1 MCGIVG
7 YVSTKKES
15 KAHWLNVS
23 IQKLSHRGPDD
34 QGVWISNNTSVG
46 FAHRRLSII
55 DLSPSGHQPM
65 IDKKNGNVIVFNG
78 EIYNYKELRR
88 ELEKF
93 GYGFFSKSDT
103 EVILAAYDKWGTNC
117 ISKLNGMFAFGIY
130 DNFNNIVLLARDR
143 SGEKPLFY
151 FSNGSCLYFAS
162 ELKSLLANNDLP
174 RKINYDSLDCFLSS
188 GYVPGENCI
197 INGYKKLP
205 PAHALIF
212 DLNEGN
218 LKLLKYWNI
227 QSFQNSSSITDESQL
242 LTDLEHLLQNAVEK
256 QLVSDVNVGVLLS
269 GGVDS
274 SLITAMAS
282 RASSNVDTFTIS
294 IPGHGVFDESMHARL
309 ISNYFG
315 TNHTELMADV
325 PNSDLLIKLASQF
338 DEPIID
344 SSMIPTFMV
353 SELISKHCKVALGG
367 DGGDEL
373 FGGYGH
379 YTIINNINQRFGNL
393 PLSIRKRI
401 AYFARTILP
410 IGVYGR
416 NWLQLLGQNLEN
428 SLPLISPHFDKVNR
442 RLLLKNKI
450 PNVGISENIFKN
462 AIPNDPDL
470 ISRATKYDFQNYLAE
485 VILVK
490 VDRASMLNSLEIR
503 APFLD
508 KNLIEFAFSMVPSN
522 LKVSEHE
529 SKILLKRLAKKIL
542 PNDFDLKRKQGFSI
556 PLGSWILDGK
566 FKYFFKDV
574 LFDSDSIF
582 DKKIISDLFDGQKK
596 GRRNEERLFGLVMLE
611 LWKRE
616 YKIDFS

>member
-7 YVSTKKES
+7 YASTKKVN
-15 KAHWLNVS
+15 KRHWLDVS
-23 IQKLSHRGPDD
+23 SHELSHRGPDD
-34 QGVWISNNTSVG
+34 QGLWISNNTSVG

-55 DLSPSGHQPM
+55 DLSQSGHQPM

-78 EIYNYKELRR
+78 EIYNYKELRS
-88 ELEKF
+88 ELKKF
-93 GYGFFSKSDT
+93 GYDFFSTSDT
-103 EVILAAYDKWGTNC
+103 EVILASYDKWGTNC
-117 ISKLNGMFAFGIY
+117 ISKLNGMFAFAIY
-130 DNFNNIVLLARDR
+130 DNYNNIVLLARDR

-151 FSNGSCLYFAS
+151 FSNDSCLYFAS
-162 ELKSLLANNDLP
+162 ELKALFANNELP
-174 RKINYDSLDCFLSS
+174 RKINYESLDCFLSS
-188 GYVPGENCI
+188 GYIPGENCI
-197 INGYKKLP
+197 IKGYKKLP

-212 DLNEGN
+212 NLNEGN
-218 LKLLKYWNI
+218 FKIWKYWDI
-227 QSFQNSSSITDESQL
+227 QAIQNSNCINDESQL
-242 LTDLEHLLQNAVEK
+242 LNDLEYLLQNAVEK

-282 RASSNVDTFTIS
+282 RASSNIDTFTLS
-294 IPGHGVFDESMHARL
+294 IPGHALFDESKHARL

-325 PNSDLLIKLASQF
+325 PNSNLLIKLASQF

-344 SSMIPTFMV
+344 SSMIPTFMI

-379 YTIINNINQRFGNL
+379 YSIINNINQRFGAL
-393 PLSIRKRI
+393 PLSIRKKI
-401 AYFARTILP
+401 AYLARTILP

-416 NWLQLLGQNLEN
+416 NWLQLLGQDLEH
-428 SLPLISPHFDKVNR
+428 SLSLISPHFDQLNR
-442 RLLLKNKI
+442 RLLLKNKY
-450 PNVGISENIFKN
+450 PNVGISENIFKK
-462 AIPNDPDL
+462 AIPNDTDL

-485 VILVK
+485 IILVK

-508 KNLIEFAFSMVPSN
+508 KDLIEFAFSMVPSN
-522 LKVSEHE
+522 LKVGEHE

-542 PNDFDLKRKQGFSI
+542 PKEFNLKRKQGFSI
-556 PLGSWILDGK
+556 PLGSWILDGE
-566 FKYFFKDV
+566 FKNFFKDV
-574 LFDSDSIF
+574 LLDNDSIF
-582 DKKIISDLFDGQKK
+582 DKKTIIDLFDGQKR
-596 GRRNEERLFGLVMLE
+596 GRRNQERLFGLVMLE

>member
-1 MCGIVG
+1 
-7 YVSTKKES
+7 
-15 KAHWLNVS
+15 
-23 IQKLSHRGPDD
+23 
-34 QGVWISNNTSVG
+34 
-46 FAHRRLSII
+46 
-55 DLSPSGHQPM
+55 M

-78 EIYNYKELRR
+78 EIYNYKELKN
-88 ELEKF
+88 ELQKF
-93 GYGFFSKSDT
+93 GYDFFSTSDT
-103 EVILAAYDKWGTNC
+103 EVILAAYDKWGTDC

-130 DNFNNIVLLARDR
+130 NKKDNVVILARDR

-151 FSNGSCLYFAS
+151 FSNGSDLYFAS
-162 ELKSLLANNDLP
+162 ELKALIANNNLP

-197 INGYKKLP
+197 LNGYKKLP
-205 PAHALIF
+205 AAHTLIF
-212 DLNEGN
+212 DMNEGN
-218 LKLLKYWNI
+218 LKVSKYWNL
-227 QSFQNSSSITDESQL
+227 QAFQNSSSFIDESQL
-242 LTDLEHLLQNAVEK
+242 LDDLELLLQNAVEK

-294 IPGHGVFDESMHARL
+294 LPGHDIFDESKHAQL

-315 TNHTELMADV
+315 TNHVELMADV
-325 PNSDLLIKLASQF
+325 PSSDLLLKLARQF

-344 SSMIPTFMV
+344 SSMIPTFMI
-353 SELISKHCKVALGG
+353 SELLSKYCKVALGG

-379 YTIINNINQRFGNL
+379 YSIINNINQRFGAL
-393 PLSIRKRI
+393 PLSIRKTI
-401 AYFARTILP
+401 AYLARTILP
-410 IGVYGR
+410 IGLYGR
-416 NWLQLLGQNLEN
+416 NWLQLLGQDLNH

-442 RLLLKNKI
+442 RLLLKNKM
-450 PNVGISENIFKN
+450 PNIGISENIFKN
-462 AIPNDPDL
+462 AIPIDPNL

-485 VILVK
+485 IILVK

-522 LKVSEHE
+522 LKVSTHG
-529 SKILLKRLAKKIL
+529 SKILLKRLAEKIL
-542 PNDFDLKRKQGFSI
+542 PKEFDLKRKQGFSI
-556 PLGSWILDGK
+556 PLGSWISDGK
-566 FKYFFKDV
+566 FKDFFKDV
-574 LFDSDSIF
+574 LLDNDSIF
-582 DKKIISDLFDGQKK
+582 DKKIINDLFDGQKR